1 MVALAPPSSDDRPTY
16 YISTTLNV
24 FMPMSYITTVY
35 KGEGS
40 NSEKVGDFESVPIVS
55 LFQHCL

>member
-1 MVALAPPSSDDRPTY
+1 MALVPTSADDRPTY

-35 KGEGS
+35 KGEGDS
-40 NSEKVGDFESVPIVS
+40 SEKAGEFE
-55 LFQHCL
+55 